1 MSNLLGISLS
11 GLNAAQ
17 LSLETASHNIANVN
31 TDGYSRQRVEL
42 GTKPAD
48 FTGAGY
54 VGNGVSVETVARS
67 YDQFINNQLIS
78 SNSAYSE
85 SNALSTLASQVD
97 NIVANEST
105 GLSPVLKSFFKSV
118 NEVANNPTSIPA
130 RQVMV
135 SEANS
140 LAQHFN
146 TMAGQF
152 TSLVDQTNIQL
163 QGSIDDINTYAQNIA
178 QLNAQLQNGSNQT
191 AIAHSSNDLLDKRD
205 ALVAKIAE
213 KISVTSIQQQ
223 DGSLS
228 VFIGSGQSLVLGA
241 KSATLTLAGSS
252 SDFSHKNILVNGL
265 DVTSKITGGELA
277 GTLKFRDQVLEPAK
291 QQLGLLAAGF
301 AVEFNKLHAT
311 GFDLNGVAGTDFF
324 SLGTPALTVPTI
336 PAPNTVGTASTVYDP
351 TTTGQLYPSD
361 YQLSYDGTNYSLTRL
376 SDNTVSTYT
385 LVPPATTIA
394 GPGFTIT
401 PSGTVAGDSFLIRPT
416 FDAASKIT
424 TLISKP
430 EEIAAAGSNIP
441 GPPVAPVPGDNKVA
455 LGLAKLESQAVLL
468 NGKTT
473 FSNAYGQLVS
483 KVGTLTNEAKT
494 NSSAQEVLFNQAK
507 QAQQS
512 FSGVNLDEEAANLI
526 KYQNSYQASAQAIA
540 VARSLFDTL
549 IGAVR

>member
-468 NGKTT
+468 NGKAT
-473 FSNAYGQLVS
+473 FSDAYGQLVS
-483 KVGTLTNEAKT
+483 KVGTLTSEAKT